1 MYKIISLFL
10 LSITITIGFAQK
22 PNPEIKKKGMSGN
35 PKGRPKL
42 TLNVR
47 KIQDI
52 ARNKSEMAINVLCE
66 IANNESYTPSARVSA
81 ASAILDRGWGRPIQ
95 GIAIAE
101 ETKPQEIVVRWGAPK
116 KPEYLVS

>member
-1 MYKIISLFL
+1 MF
-10 LSITITIGFAQK
+10 QK
-22 PNPEIKKKGMSGN
+22 GISGN

-52 ARNKSEMAINVLCE
+52 ARDKSEMAINVLCE
-66 IANNESYTPSARVSA
+66 IANNANYTPSARVSA

-95 GIAIAE
+95 DIAIAE

-116 KPEYLVS
+116 RPEYLVCEQPKGFE

>member
-1 MYKIISLFL
+1 MF
-10 LSITITIGFAQK
+10 QK
-22 PNPEIKKKGMSGN
+22 GISGN

-52 ARNKSEMAINVLCE
+52 ARDKSEMAINVLCE

-95 GIAIAE
+95 GIVIAE

-116 KPEYLVS
+116 KPEYLVI

>member
-1 MYKIISLFL
+1 MF
-10 LSITITIGFAQK
+10 QK
-22 PNPEIKKKGMSGN
+22 GISGN

-52 ARNKSEMAINVLCE
+52 ARDKSEMAINVLCE

-81 ASAILDRGWGRPIQ
+81 A
-95 GIAIAE
+95 
-101 ETKPQEIVVRWGAPK
+101 
-116 KPEYLVS
+116 

>member
-1 MYKIISLFL
+1 MF
-10 LSITITIGFAQK
+10 QK
-22 PNPEIKKKGMSGN
+22 GISGN

-52 ARNKSEMAINVLCE
+52 ARDKSEMAINVLCE
-66 IANNESYTPSARVSA
+66 IANNESYSPSASVSA

-116 KPEYLVS
+116 KPEHLVN